1 MKGKYLIINIGLV
14 IISII
19 LGLKVFE
26 ILSSAP
32 EKSAYNE
39 KAKEMA
45 SKPAERP
52 TAEMQLSPP
61 PDYQTVVE
69 KDVFRPS
76 RTKPAPVEI
85 EVKPL
90 PKFNLYG
97 ILLIGEKK
105 RAIIGADQP
114 VIKPRSFK
122 IGDIIEGFE
131 VVDILKNRV
140 ILKRGEEKV
149 EVALKTSFINLPS
162 LGRKGQKQSGGGAS
176 SASAQQA
183 LPPAFFQFGDKPP
196 GPPPPQAAPAIKIVP
211 APQKAEPKK
220 P

>member
-19 LGLKVFE
+19 LGLKVFG
-26 ILSSAP
+26 IFSSAP
-32 EKSAYNE
+32 EKPAYNE
-39 KAKEMA
+39 KTREMA

-69 KDVFRPS
+69 QDVFRPS
-76 RTKPAPVEI
+76 RTKPAPVQI

-122 IGDIIEGFE
+122 IGDNIEGFE

-140 ILKRGEEKV
+140 ILRRGEEKI
-149 EVALKTSFINLPS
+149 EVALKTAFIHLPS
-162 LGRKGQKQSGGGAS
+162 LGKNGVAKGS
-176 SASAQQA
+176 
-183 LPPAFFQFGDKPP
+183 L
-196 GPPPPQAAPAIKIVP
+196 
-211 APQKAEPKK
+211 
-220 P
+220 